1 VSAGVERLFRWV
13 LLRVGDGLERR
24 RPWHEQPRLLGL
36 VCLLAIRTRLRA
48 HNLYEATA
56 TPEGGEAPRGP
67 MRRTAPP
74 ARRERTADG
83 SFTDPGRP
91 ATGAA
96 GAPFG
101 RNQPL
106 WSGPPAG
113 DLLDPN
119 PREVSEALLARN
131 GRMQEATILNLLAAA
146 WLQFMVH
153 DWMSHGKGIRDERVE
168 VPLPPGDDWPSP
180 GDSME
185 VVRTPPAEGRPAPGG
200 PPVFSNTETHWWD
213 GSQLYGSTAE
223 RQHLLRTLAGDGKLR
238 LEADGRL
245 PLEGD
250 TGIDLTG
257 VNGNWWL
264 GLSLMHD
271 LFAREHNAIC
281 DRLAA
286 HHPDWDDERLFQT
299 ARMVNAAVM
308 AKIHTVEWTLAILPH
323 PTVQAA
329 LRGNWW
335 GILGPRCPRRVR
347 ERVRWD
353 FLTGIPG
360 SRRDDHGVPYS
371 ITEEFVSV
379 YRMHPLLPDEIT
391 LRSAAGGH
399 DDLGRL
405 TLLEMTGRH
414 ARGVTDS
421 RALADLW
428 YSFGVQHPGA
438 LCLHNFPDTLRSLMR
453 ETRDALGA
461 ERRVDVSTI
470 DLLRDRER
478 GVPRYNEFRRMLRL
492 APAESFG
499 ALTGEGRDDAPDAA
513 RIAGL
518 YGDVERVDVMVG
530 LYAEPLLPGFGF
542 SETAFRIFV
551 LMASRRLKSDPFF
564 TDDFRPE
571 VYSPE
576 GMRWIE
582 DASMAAVVGRHIPEL
597 GGRLR
602 ALRNPFAPWDHPG
615 NHR

>member
-1 VSAGVERLFRWV
+1 MFRWV
-13 LLRVGDGLERR
+13 LLRVSDWLERR
-24 RPWHEQPRLLGL
+24 RPWHEQPRALGL
-36 VCLLAIRTRLRA
+36 ICLLAIRSRLRR
-48 HNLYEATA
+48 HNLYEATV
-56 TPEGGEAPRGP
+56 TPRGGEAPRGP
-67 MRRTAPP
+67 MSRTVPP
-74 ARRERTADG
+74 PRRERTADG
-83 SFTDPGRP
+83 SFTDPARP
-91 ATGAA
+91 ATGGA

-106 WSGPPAG
+106 WSGPAPD

-119 PREVSEALLARN
+119 PREVSEAVLARN

-153 DWMSHGKGIRDERVE
+153 DWMSHGKGVRDERVE

-180 GDSME
+180 GDHME
-185 VVRTPPAEGRPAPGG
+185 IVRTPPAQGRPAPGG
-200 PPVFSNTETHWWD
+200 PPVFVNTETHWWD
-213 GSQLYGSTAE
+213 GSQVYGSTAE
-223 RQHLLRTLAGDGKLR
+223 RQRQLRTLASDGKLR
-238 LEADGRL
+238 LGPDGRL

-250 TGIDLTG
+250 TGIELTG

-264 GLSLMHD
+264 GLSLLHD

-281 DRLAA
+281 DHLAA

-329 LRGNWW
+329 LRANWW
-335 GILGPRCPRRVR
+335 GLLGPRCPRWLR

-399 DDLGRL
+399 EDLGRL
-405 TLLEMTGRH
+405 TLAEMTGRR
-414 ARGVTDS
+414 ARAVADD
-421 RALADLW
+421 RAVADLW

-438 LCLHNFPDTLRSLMR
+438 LCLHNYPDSLRGLMR
-453 ETRDALGA
+453 ETRDAGGA
-461 ERRVDVSTI
+461 ERRVDVATI

-478 GVPRYNEFRRMLRL
+478 GVPRYNEFRRMLRMP
-492 APAESFG
+492 PAETFG
-499 ALTGEGRDDAPDAA
+499 ALTGEGRDDAPRASLL
-513 RIAGL
+513 AGL
-518 YGDVERVDVMVG
+518 YGEVESVDLMVG
-530 LYAEPLLPGFGF
+530 LYAEPLPTGFGF

-564 TDDFRPE
+564 TDDYRPE
-571 VYSPE
+571 VYSAE

-582 DASMAAVVGRHIPEL
+582 DASMAAVVGRHFPEL
-597 GGRLR
+597 RGRMR
-602 ALRNPFAPWDHPG
+602 ALGNPFAPWDHQE
-615 NHR
+615 NQR

>member
-1 VSAGVERLFRWV
+1 MFRWV
-13 LLRVGDGLERR
+13 LLRVGDGLERI
-24 RPWHEQPRLLGL
+24 RPWHELPRLLGL
-36 VCLLAIRTRLRA
+36 VCLLAIRSRLRR
-48 HNLYEATA
+48 HNLYEATE
-56 TPEGGEAPRGP
+56 TPDGGDAPRGA
-67 MRRTAPP
+67 MSRTAPP
-74 ARRERTADG
+74 ERRRRSADG
-83 SFTDPGRP
+83 SFTDLARP

-96 GAPFG
+96 GTPFG
-101 RNQPL
+101 RNAPL
-106 WSGPPAG
+106 WSGAPAA

-131 GRMQEATILNLLAAA
+131 GRMQEATILNLLAAS

-153 DWMSHGKGIRDERVE
+153 DWMSHGKGVRDERIE

-180 GDSME
+180 GDRME
-185 VVRTPPAEGRPAPGG
+185 IPRTPQAEGRPAPGG
-200 PPVFSNTETHWWD
+200 PLVFSNTETHWWD

-223 RQHLLRTLAGDGKLR
+223 RQRELRTLAADGKLR
-238 LEADGRL
+238 LGPDGRL

-329 LRGNWW
+329 LRANWW
-335 GILGPRCPRRVR
+335 GVLGPRCPRWLRQ
-347 ERVRWD
+347 RVRWD

-371 ITEEFVSV
+371 VTEEFVSV

-399 DDLGRL
+399 GDLGRL
-405 TLLEMTGRH
+405 TLTEVSGPRT
-414 ARGVTDS
+414 RGVTES
-421 RALADLW
+421 RELADLW

-438 LCLHNFPDTLRSLMR
+438 LCLHNYPDTLRGLVR
-453 ETRDALGA
+453 ETRDAGGS
-461 ERRVDVSTI
+461 ERRVDISTI

-478 GVPRYNEFRRMLRL
+478 GVPRYNEFRRVLRMP
-492 APAESFG
+492 PAEGFG
-499 ALTGEGRDDAPDAA
+499 ALTGEGADDAPRASLL
-513 RIAGL
+513 AGL
-518 YGDVERVDVMVG
+518 YGDVERVDLMVG
-530 LYAEPLLPGFGF
+530 LYAEPLLKGFGF

-564 TDDFRPE
+564 TDDYRPE
-571 VYSPE
+571 IYSAE

-582 DASMAAVVGRHIPEL
+582 EASMAAVVERHVPGLDGRVS
-597 GGRLR
+597 
-602 ALRNPFAPWDHPG
+602 ALRNPFAPWDQAE
-615 NHR
+615 NLR